1 MIPGGG
7 LFMIKSEL
15 ILRITAQNPLLYR
28 KDVEAVV
35 DAILGR
41 ISDGLLAS
49 DRVELRGC
57 GTLWVRSRGPWV
69 ARNPKTG
76 VQVPV
81 AAKKMVA
88 FKPGKGMQACLNR
101 SPSTVEPEPM
111 DAVKALQLPRLSQR
125 RPRDQSSSASTF

>member
-1 MIPGGG
+1 
-7 LFMIKSEL
+7 MIKSEL
-15 ILRITAQNPLLYR
+15 ILRIAAQNPHLYR

-35 DAILGR
+35 DAILNR

-49 DRVELRGC
+49 DRVELRGF
-57 GTLWVRSRGPWV
+57 GTLWIRERAARV

-76 VQVPV
+76 VRVPV
-81 AAKKMVA
+81 AEKKIVA

-101 SPSTVEPEPM
+101 SPSTAELGPM

-125 RPRDQSSSASTF
+125 RPRDQRSSASTF